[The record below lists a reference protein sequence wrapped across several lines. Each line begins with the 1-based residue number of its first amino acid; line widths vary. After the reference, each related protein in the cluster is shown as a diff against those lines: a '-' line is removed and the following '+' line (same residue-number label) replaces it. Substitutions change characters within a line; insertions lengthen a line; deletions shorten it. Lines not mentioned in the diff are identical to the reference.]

1 MKLTREQILERR
13 ARRKEER
20 KRRRAEQQRRL
31 AERQASPHLAVRGIC
46 AERSPIPR
54 RGRSCAQEATLAREG
69 RQGGHVPRSAY
80 TNTRQGWVDIDEL
93 LITALPPGTVPFGE
107 QLCLP

>member
-31 AERQASPHLAVRGIC
+31 AERQASPHLVVRGIF
-46 AERSPIPR
+46 AERSSPIR
-54 RGRSCAQEATLAREG
+54 RREPLRAKLRSGATLAREG
-69 RQGGHVPRSAY
+69 RPCGHVPRSAY
-80 TNTRQGWVDIDEL
+80 TSTRQWWVGTDEL
-93 LITALPPGTVPFGE
+93 LITALPPTTVPAR
-107 QLCLP
+107 